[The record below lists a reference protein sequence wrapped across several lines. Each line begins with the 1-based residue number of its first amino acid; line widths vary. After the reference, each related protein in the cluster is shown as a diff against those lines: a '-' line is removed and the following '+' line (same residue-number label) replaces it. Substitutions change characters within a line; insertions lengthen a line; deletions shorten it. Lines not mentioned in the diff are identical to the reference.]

1 LILAQRI
8 GLHVASSEEA
18 QHMHTLMN
26 KYHDLPMDIAD
37 ASLVVVAQNLG
48 LRKIL
53 TLDKDFFV
61 YRLEDGSAFQRLV

>member
-1 LILAQRI
+1 
-8 GLHVASSEEA
+8 
-18 QHMHTLMN
+18 MYKLMN

-53 TLDKDFFV
+53 TLDRDFFV
-61 YRLEDGSAFQRLV
+61 YRLEDSSAFQNLM